1 MKRVPRDILIAAL
14 AGAFLFAGVEA
25 APSQTGQPPP
35 NTPQSDIQGRPDPT
49 QDPRSTGAIGES
61 REPLSEKLD
70 KSRGVIRPPANIAP
84 DMTVRAPDPDPGTT
98 RVIPPPG
105 SPGGDPT
112 IVPK

>member
-1 MKRVPRDILIAAL
+1 MNRAPRDILIAAL
-14 AGAFLFAGVEA
+14 AAAFLLAGLEA
-25 APSQTGQPPP
+25 AASQTSQPPP
-35 NTPQSDIQGRPDPT
+35 NTPLSDLQGRPDPT
-49 QDPRSTGAIGES
+49 QDPRSTGAISGS
-61 REPLSEKLD
+61 SKPLSEKLD
-70 KSRGVIRPPANIAP
+70 KSGGVIRPPANIAP